1 MAASKSPGTSKT
13 KFAIRLAPYANI
25 LSKLEQGRASEI
37 DPGLLAAEIR
47 EHGFATMPAD
57 VQSYLCD
64 FLNGNV
70 EKRGRKGRSATEKKL
85 ESLRAQS
92 FYEILRDVQSG
103 AKDVFPGAVEIYKLL
118 RDDIEDAYSP
128 SEFVW
133 RMVAVVMRGNQGHH
147 KAVKNLAGKANSSSE
162 TIAGKP
168 ARK

>member
-1 MAASKSPGTSKT
+1 MAGKQSRKSSTR
-13 KFAIRLAPYANI
+13 FAIRFVPYATI
-25 LSKLEQGRASEI
+25 IYKLEQGQASEI

-47 EHGFATMPAD
+47 EHGFATMPAE
-57 VQSYLCD
+57 VQSFLCD

-70 EKRGRKGRSATEKKL
+70 EKRGRKGKTATEKGL
-85 ESLRAQS
+85 EGLRAQS
-92 FYEILRDVQSG
+92 FYETLRDVQSG

-128 SEFVW
+128 SEIVW

-147 KAVKNLAGKANSSSE
+147 KAVKNLAGKANSTSE
-162 TIAGKP
+162 TIAGKL